1 MREALPIMR
10 NQNLLIINSLSCFIS
25 ILMFTGCS
33 HEASPD
39 KTAQDT
45 TPDPPVPTAPAG
57 PVVLT
62 EQDIHERLKKN
73 NPDYQ
78 NNAEFGKQKG
88 EIISA
93 KLVGV
98 EDISALKGM
107 KLQFLD
113 LMNCPVS
120 DLRPLKGMD
129 LQYLDLTHCPVTDL
143 SPLKGMKIQELYLEG
158 SFVSDLSPLQ
168 GMPIRI
174 LRMEHTP
181 VSDISPLEGMPLNQL
196 NLFDTK
202 VKNLGLINTLPLKT
216 LWIPNTEITDISP
229 LKGMLLESL
238 DIQDTKVADLSPLRG
253 MQFLR
258 LNLANSAVTDLTPL
272 KGMPLQRLI
281 FTPAN
286 ITKGMDVIRDNPS
299 IQGLGASFD
308 TVKAAE
314 EFWKEYD
321 AAQMKPEKENPEK
334 QKTE

>member
-1 MREALPIMR
+1 MR
-10 NQNLLIINSLSCFIS
+10 NENQLIIICLSCLVS
-25 ILMFTGCS
+25 IFLFTGCG
-33 HEASPD
+33 EEKAPE
-39 KTAQDT
+39 KTAKST
-45 TPDPPVPTAPAG
+45 VTDPPVPTAPAG

-62 EQDIHERLKKN
+62 EQDIHDRLKKN

-78 NNAEFGKQKG
+78 NKAEFGKENG

-98 EDISALKGM
+98 EDISGLKGM

-120 DLRPLKGMD
+120 DLSPLKGMD
-129 LQYLDLTHCPVTDL
+129 LQYLDLTHCPVSDL

-253 MQFLR
+253 MQILR

-286 ITKGMDVIRDNPS
+286 IKKGLDVIRENPS
-299 IQGLGASFD
+299 IQGLGSSFD

-314 EFWKEYD
+314 EFWKEFD
-321 AAQMKPEKENPEK
+321 AAQTKPEK
-334 QKTE
+334 QKSDK